1 MGWIKKI
8 GIIDILIVVVVI
20 GAVVFL
26 VNPFKSKVEVGSNTT
41 PIVYTFETNMVGQ
54 EFIDQL
60 EIGKDVFNSSKNYYL
75 GKIKDFRVKPYKE
88 KFEDRE
94 KGVIILYEI
103 PEQYSVEIDIEANA
117 IIENDVILVDREEI
131 RVGSYV
137 PIKGKSFATYG
148 YIIKVVR

>member
-94 KGVIILYEI
+94 
-103 PEQYSVEIDIEANA
+103 
-117 IIENDVILVDREEI
+117 
-131 RVGSYV
+131 
-137 PIKGKSFATYG
+137 
-148 YIIKVVR
+148 